1 MIEAAVRSTVMESV
15 AKVGCNVEDL
25 CKHLQEHDAKLN
37 SMAQKMVS
45 ATEASQAEM
54 ESLASLQCERVEQSD
69 RVAAEAQQ
77 QMKVIECIDQRGC

>member
-15 AKVGCNVEDL
+15 AKVGRNVEDL